1 MSLSYRQERQL
12 RLIEDD
18 LLQSDPYLAATMATF
33 GRLHPGQDRA
43 ACEDVTDEVP
53 LAQGRLGR
61 AAAIVI
67 VLAATIAVVI
77 VLLGSSQW

>member
-1 MSLSYRQERQL
+1 MSLSYRQQRQL

-18 LLQSDPYLAATMATF
+18 LLQSDPYLAATLATF
-33 GRLHPGQDRA
+33 GRLYPGQDRA
-43 ACEDVTDEVP
+43 AWEDVTDEVP
-53 LAQGRLGR
+53 GAPARTGR

-67 VLAATIAVVI
+67 VLSATIAVVI